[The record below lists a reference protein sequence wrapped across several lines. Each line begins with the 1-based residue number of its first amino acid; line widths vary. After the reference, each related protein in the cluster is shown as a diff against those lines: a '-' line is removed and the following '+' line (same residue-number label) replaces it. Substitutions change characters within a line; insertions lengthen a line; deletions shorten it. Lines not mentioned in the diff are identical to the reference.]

1 METHK
6 KRALTKVRR
15 DFLFKKADENEEEK
29 EIDPSTRCLSNNQ
42 VNIIAGDLGMVERNR
57 EICLEFYYANQQYQV
72 DRFELEQR
80 SHSLVINLEL
90 KSHKF
95 NVCPVEYTIK
105 RLESYGNLELAT
117 WAHRIK
123 KSQTSHSQSMTRY
136 YDALKLSGSN
146 GLATLIE
153 AKERA
158 DLLCKDLE
166 SRYSF
171 FKVRYFADQDS
182 KHLSSISFDGG
193 FLKRIGH
200 NIHDF
205 GSSAV
210 RNGLPIITDET
221 SIGNM
226 KYGQAMLD
234 CNLVDYESVFEG
246 PEQTSK
252 LVDKNGF
259 KKNVQMRT
267 VFILEPSPEGVYMNT
282 YYILLDQPLT
292 PGAEKLAIPQDNL
305 ATGLKSYKPFIE
317 EIREKLLANNSED
330 HITGSLID
338 SMQEES

>member
-15 DFLFKKADENEEEK
+15 DFLFKKAEENEEK
-29 EIDPSTRCLSNNQ
+29 DIDPSTRCLSNNQ
-42 VNIIAGDLGMVERNR
+42 VNIIAGDIGMVERNR
-57 EICLEFYYANQQYQV
+57 EICVEFYYANQQYQV

-90 KSHKF
+90 KLHKF
-95 NVCPVEYTIK
+95 NMCPVEYTIK

-123 KSQTSHSQSMTRY
+123 KSQASHTKSMRSY
-136 YDALKLSGSN
+136 YDTIKLNGPTALAALN
-146 GLATLIE
+146 E

-158 DLLCKDLE
+158 GFLCKELE
-166 SRYSF
+166 GRYSF

-182 KHLSSISFDGG
+182 KNISSISYDDG
-193 FLKRIGH
+193 FLKRIGR
-200 NIHDF
+200 NIQSF
-205 GSSAV
+205 GSEV
-210 RNGLPIITDET
+210 VKNGLPVITDET
-221 SIGNM
+221 AIPNI

-259 KKNVQMRT
+259 KKSVQMRT
-267 VFILEPSPEGVYMNT
+267 VFILEPSLEGVYMNT
-282 YYILLDQPLT
+282 YYVLLDQPLI
-292 PGAEKLAIPQDNL
+292 PGAEKFTTKQENS
-305 ATGLKSYKPFIE
+305 TGLKSYKPLIE
-317 EIREKLLANNSED
+317 EIKEKLLSNNDED
-330 HITGSLID
+330 LVSRSPID